1 MKTKAGIAGHPLHPM
16 LVVFPIGLWVFS
28 FAADLIYTGTH
39 NTAWVAVA
47 YYAIAG
53 GIIGALAAAVPG
65 AIDLFS
71 ITRGQTRR
79 TGTWHMLINLT
90 VLVLF
95 AINLWL
101 RSYTREVT
109 SGLIWLSGISVAC
122 LPCLDGLAARWSIV
136 RAWRLRKRN
145 SNRREALLTP
155 IGLNVGRLDVGCLA
169 ARDVTHASLR
179 YRVAGEMQTVH
190 YEVIPR

>member
-28 FAADLIYTGTH
+28 FAADLIYVSTH
-39 NTAWVAVA
+39 NTTWVAIA

-65 AIDLFS
+65 AIDLYS

-79 TGTWHMLINLT
+79 TGVWHMLINLT

-95 AINLWL
+95 AVNFWQ
-101 RSYTREVT
+101 RSYTRELT
-109 SGLIWLSGISVAC
+109 SGLIWLSGISVA
-122 LPCLDGLAARWSIV
+122 LLAVSGW
-136 RAWRLRKRN
+136 L
-145 SNRREALLTP
+145 
-155 IGLNVGRLDVGCLA
+155 G
-169 ARDVTHASLR
+169 
-179 YRVAGEMQTVH
+179 GEMVYRQGVAV
-190 YEVIPR
+190 EKAE